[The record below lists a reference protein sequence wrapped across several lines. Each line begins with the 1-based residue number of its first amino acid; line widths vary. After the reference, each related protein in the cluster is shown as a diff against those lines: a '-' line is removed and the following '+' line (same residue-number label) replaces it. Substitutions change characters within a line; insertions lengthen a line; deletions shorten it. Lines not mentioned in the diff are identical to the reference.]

1 MDDLPKNKHLQVFLE
16 VAKSG
21 GIMSAARS
29 LHMTQPSVTRII
41 KELETYLGMSLFQ
54 RTSSGVSLNRA
65 GTFFH
70 NHVLGYVNGL
80 RKSIDEIRMEF
91 GKNGQSFSL
100 GYSSLVG
107 YTILPDI
114 ISEFKNIYKDIS
126 LNINEGQ
133 LSSLLPLVN
142 SGAID
147 CAIGTISDN
156 GSISECYAEKLFQSQ
171 FSVFS
176 SPLHPLARAKSFS
189 QLASAKWVL
198 PETQFG
204 YYHKLNDFL
213 EGYGIDIRSA
223 IRTDSISS
231 ILNLVTCANYLT
243 ILASPM
249 GEGRNKKLAL
259 HKISVQERLPTAD
272 YYFVWSK
279 KFIPSIL
286 LERFMAIIKERCTVN
301 LWGA

>member
-1 MDDLPKNKHLQVFLE
+1 VG
-16 VAKSG
+16 S
-21 GIMSAARS
+21 I
-29 LHMTQPSVTRII
+29 
-41 KELETYLGMSLFQ
+41 
-54 RTSSGVSLNRA
+54 
-65 GTFFH
+65 FH
-70 NHVLGYVNGL
+70 SHVLSYVNGL
-80 RKSIDEIRMEF
+80 KKSISELKMEF
-91 GKNGQSFSL
+91 GKNCQSFSL

-114 ISEFKNIYKDIS
+114 ISEFKMIHKDIS
-126 LNINEGQ
+126 LNIYEGQ

-156 GSISECYAEKLFQSQ
+156 GSVSECYAEKLFQSQ

-176 SPLHPLARAKSFS
+176 SPLHPLARAKNFA
-189 QLASAKWVL
+189 QLTSAKWVL

-204 YYHKLNDFL
+204 YYYKLNDFL
-213 EGYGIDIRSA
+213 ADNGIDIRSA

-259 HKISVQERLPTAD
+259 HKIAIQETLPTAD

-286 LERFMAIIKERCTVN
+286 LERFMAIIKERCAIS